1 MKKNLI
7 YTLFILLFS
16 VSMVFPKQVTLE
28 RVEDIRLDMVQKKK
42 KSALIK
48 LISIYK
54 DRNQPY
60 DIRLEALRALA
71 ESRHPSVIEAMQE
84 AISDASMIELD
95 IMLESID
102 MLATFGVSKSSP
114 AFVNGLK
121 TTESKIMAIREAI
134 ISAIGENGTEDEL
147 MTLLELYEI
156 SKNNYS
162 RMDRLLSLRLG
173 SMDDDRAIPILMD
186 IANND
191 EIDAKVRNRA
201 IEILSRK
208 DAPELVDFFVSMLGS
223 PNSND
228 AMLDFVSN
236 TMKLEDQ
243 DRMVMALL
251 ESYQA
256 GKTRYHAILYSIM
269 DSLEDYKNPQMK
281 PLFVEVAKTE
291 GYPRLLR
298 IKAIQ
303 SLSNFGDEKVLD
315 NLIPMLYEPGNYQF
329 YYELKQ

>member
-1 MKKNLI
+1 MNKVI
-7 YTLFILLFS
+7 
-16 VSMVFPKQVTLE
+16 VS
-28 RVEDIRLDMVQKKK
+28 
-42 KSALIK
+42 SIK
-48 LISIYK
+48 MSDK
-54 DRNQPY
+54 TST
-60 DIRLEALRALA
+60 EAL
-71 ESRHPSVIEAMQE
+71 VKG
-84 AISDASMIELD
+84 
-95 IMLESID
+95 
-102 MLATFGVSKSSP
+102 LATS
-114 AFVNGLK
+114 
-121 TTESKIMAIREAI
+121 EDKIMDLRTAIVD
-134 ISAIGENGTEDEL
+134 AIGENNTEDKIL
-147 MTLLELYEI
+147 TLLDLYEV
-156 SKNNYS
+156 SLSNHQ
-162 RMDRLLSLRLG
+162 RMNELLTLTLG
-173 SMDDDRAIPILMD
+173 ELDDDRAIPILMD

-329 YYELKQ
+329 YYEINNLAQEIDANDAYLNQIREAGLKAMINE